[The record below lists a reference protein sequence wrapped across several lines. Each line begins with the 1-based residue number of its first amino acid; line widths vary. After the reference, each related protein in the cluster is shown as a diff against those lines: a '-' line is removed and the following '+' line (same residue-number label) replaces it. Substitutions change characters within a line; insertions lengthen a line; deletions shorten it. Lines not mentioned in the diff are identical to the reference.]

1 MKIICLFAQQRCD
14 YKDQYAPDL
23 RAAIDEWGD
32 SNNPHYLNE
41 EEEKLR
47 KDGSIAFWRRIT
59 LEVNDAEFDQL
70 FLPPSETLKATAAL
84 DENSKGGDSD
94 G

>member
-1 MKIICLFAQQRCD
+1 MKIYCLFAQQKCE

-32 SNNPHYLNE
+32 SDNPHYLNE

-47 KDGSIAFWRRIT
+47 KDSSIAFWRRIT
-59 LEVNDAEFDQL
+59 IDVNDAEFDRL
-70 FLPPSETLKATAAL
+70 FYPPSDMLKPTSISHTR
-84 DENSKGGDSD
+84 EGDFD
-94 G
+94 D